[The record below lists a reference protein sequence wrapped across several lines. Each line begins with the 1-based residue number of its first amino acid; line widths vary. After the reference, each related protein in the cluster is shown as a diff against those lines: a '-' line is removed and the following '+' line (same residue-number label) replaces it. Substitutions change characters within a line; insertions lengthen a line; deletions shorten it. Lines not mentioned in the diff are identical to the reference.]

1 MGLPVGAFEGLS
13 VGLFVI
19 IWLKVG
25 FFEGLEVGLFVGFIG
40 LAVPPLTGL
49 RVGALEG
56 LLVGLAVSSVV
67 IVAQNGTLQSSHR
80 LLGSVV

>member
-1 MGLPVGAFEGLS
+1 MGLAVGVLEGLS
-13 VGLFVI
+13 VTT
-19 IWLKVG
+19 WLKVG
-25 FFEGLEVGLFVGFIG
+25 FFEGLEVGLFVGLIG
-40 LAVPPLTGL
+40 LAVPPATGL

-80 LLGSVV
+80 LFGSVV

>member
-1 MGLPVGAFEGLS
+1 MGRAVGAL

-19 IWLKVG
+19 IWLRVG
-25 FFEGLEVGLFVGFIG
+25 FLVGLSEGLLVGLIG

-56 LLVGLAVSSVV
+56 LAVGLSVSVV
-67 IVAQNGTLQSSHR
+67 VVAQNGTLQSSHR

>member
-1 MGLPVGAFEGLS
+1 MGLAVGALEGLS

-19 IWLKVG
+19 TWLKVG
-25 FFEGLEVGLFVGFIG
+25 FLEGLPVGLFVGLIG

-49 RVGALEG
+49 RVGALD
-56 LLVGLAVSSVV
+56 GLAVGISDSVT
-67 IVAQNGTLQSSHR
+67 VAQNGTSHSSHR